1 MAGSNDRE
9 TRSVIPGMPVRCT
22 KCEGSLKYRGLGQ
35 YACVEC
41 GNIEM
46 DDYGKV
52 RAYLEQ
58 HPGANQRDVS
68 VATGVPAARIRQLL
82 LEERI
87 EITAASGLFLNCEMC
102 GKAIRSGVRCPEC
115 EQKYKAKLEQ
125 ERKAERVHNTV
136 SGHAATGQKGPG
148 EMRFLKR

>member
-1 MAGSNDRE
+1 MAEFNDRE

-22 KCEGSLKYRGLGQ
+22 ECEGQLKYRGLGQ
-35 YACVEC
+35 YVCTDC

-52 RAYLEQ
+52 RYYLEK

-68 VATGVPAARIRQLL
+68 IATGVPAARIRQLL
-82 LEERI
+82 LDERI

-115 EQKYKAKLEQ
+115 EQKYQNKLEQ
-125 ERKAERVHNTV
+125 ERRANKAKNPI
-136 SGHAATGQKGPG
+136 SGHAAIGPKGPG
-148 EMRFLKR
+148 EMRFLK